1 MICLKQKLIDFFDMG
16 QRITQRIYTCDL
28 CGKTPDDGEYMWH
41 MCNEVWCKEC
51 CDKQEQ
57 ISKFYEQQNKND

>member
-1 MICLKQKLIDFFDMG
+1 MG

-41 MCNEVWCKEC
+41 MCNEIWCKEC
-51 CDKQEQ
+51 CDKQEER
-57 ISKFYEQQNKND
+57 SEFYEQQLKQNK